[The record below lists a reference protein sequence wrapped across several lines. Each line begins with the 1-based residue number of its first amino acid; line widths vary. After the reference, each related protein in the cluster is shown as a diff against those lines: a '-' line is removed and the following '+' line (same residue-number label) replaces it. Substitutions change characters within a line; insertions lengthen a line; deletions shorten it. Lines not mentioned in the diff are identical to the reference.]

1 MIIVQVENIQLGEKC
16 NLDCIM
22 YRYKKCNVH
31 MYNTSQIQIETCR
44 LSDYLD
50 TINMEYLISI

>member
-1 MIIVQVENIQLGEKC
+1 
-16 NLDCIM
+16 
-22 YRYKKCNVH
+22 

-50 TINMEYLISI
+50 TINMEYLISIWLGVIIDDIVGYFWESLCFLYKL